1 MVYSIKDMYSGMPAS
16 QMSTIEQTIPE
27 GVEEEKYLDSETVVN
42 AEGNREVM
50 DKNTIW
56 GAILLTI
63 GVLVLVH
70 FI

>member
-1 MVYSIKDMYSGMPAS
+1 MIYSIKDMYSGLPAA
-16 QMSTIEQTIPE
+16 QMSTMEQTIPE
-27 GVEEEKYLDSETVVN
+27 GIEEEKYIDSETIINV
-42 AEGNREVM
+42 EGNREVI

>member
-1 MVYSIKDMYSGMPAS
+1 MVYSMKDMYSGLPTA

-27 GVEEEKYLDSETVVN
+27 GVEEEKYITSETVTN
-42 AEGNREVM
+42 AEGQLEVI